1 MSHGKI
7 DQHNTNRCGIGMP
20 NPILCAGVAGVRS
33 MPRACSLGGEDV
45 LMEMSS
51 DVSAVRDFWR
61 VMSSGAHA
69 QLVGPPPGPPR
80 CRPRIRPFSTIK
92 EVRSPGAEVH
102 FRVRHCMLQSWSL

>member
-1 MSHGKI
+1 MGYALPGKGVAAAVGATPHIRI
-7 DQHNTNRCGIGMP
+7 DRHDTDQYGIGMP
-20 NPILCAGVAGVRS
+20 NPLVRAGVAGVRS

-69 QLVGPPPGPPR
+69 QLGPPPGPPR

-92 EVRSPGAEVH
+92 EV
-102 FRVRHCMLQSWSL
+102 